1 MQVVVVFA
9 AVAAMTTGHNFGEET
24 EMPTTADFTGAD
36 RPQGNEAS
44 RLQDELLRTTTGE
57 RLKPCPIIFA
67 LT

>member
-1 MQVVVVFA
+1 
-9 AVAAMTTGHNFGEET
+9 
-24 EMPTTADFTGAD
+24 MPTTADLTGAD
-36 RPQGNEAS
+36 RPEDNEAL